1 MKPVNTFSKSSIE
14 IILARPENHH
24 KPQAEAPSGKNLINK
39 LITNL
44 ESRSVPLL
52 IVCTLYIYNECIHI
66 LAFRSLPIIKKGDS
80 SLFQNSLS
88 SLISFRPTTRI
99 SEALDMMQDMGFTG
113 SNIKA

>member
-44 ESRSVPLL
+44 ESRSVL
-52 IVCTLYIYNECIHI
+52 ICMYIVHI
-66 LAFRSLPIIKKGDS
+66 
-80 SLFQNSLS
+80 
-88 SLISFRPTTRI
+88 
-99 SEALDMMQDMGFTG
+99 
-113 SNIKA
+113 